1 MTSGITETEN
11 TPTRRNYRLDLEWTA
26 PFSWLLSGWRDIWHQ
41 PVTSLLYG
49 VVVFAVSAVV
59 ILELIDMDAAYL
71 LLSAFAGFMI
81 IAPALASGLYEKSR
95 RLSEGVS
102 TTFGQMMVATL
113 RPSGQ
118 VFYVGAILGLLM
130 VLWFRAAFLL
140 YALVFGMARFDGF
153 DQIILSV
160 LTTPPGW
167 LLLAI
172 GSLVGG
178 LFAAFSFAISVFSIP
193 MLLDQKVD
201 AFSAMGTS
209 MAFAWNN
216 MIVATVWGAII
227 VTLFLA
233 SLASG
238 LIGLVLI
245 YPLLGHATWHAYAAV
260 KPRAVFEPPHD

>member
-1 MTSGITETEN
+1 MTSDTAETEL
-11 TPTRRNYRLDLEWTA
+11 TPTRRDYNLGLGWTT
-26 PFSWLLSGWRDIWHQ
+26 PFSWLMSGWRDMWHR

-49 VVVFAVSAVV
+49 LVVFAVSAIV
-59 ILELIDMDAAYL
+59 ILELVNIGAGYL

-95 RLSEGVS
+95 RLAEGKDTS
-102 TTFGQMMVATL
+102 FGQMVVATL

-118 VFYVGAILGLLM
+118 IFYVGAILGLLM

-140 YALVFGMARFDGF
+140 YALVFGMTRFDGF

-160 LTTPPGW
+160 LTTPTGW
-167 LLLAI
+167 LLLAV

-193 MLLDQKVD
+193 MLLDQKID
-201 AFSAMGTS
+201 AFTAMGTS

-216 MIVATVWGAII
+216 MVIATVWGA
-227 VTLFLA
+227 VVVSLFLV
-233 SLASG
+233 SIISG
-238 LIGLVLI
+238 LVGLIII

-260 KPRAVFEPPHD
+260 KSRATFDTSHE